1 MKRVVAVAVVVVAAS
16 VPSPA
21 ARSAFPGANGKI
33 AFTSEQLGNYEIY
46 VMNADGS
53 AQTPLT
59 DGTFSDENPAWS
71 PDGRKIAYASYRQ
84 FTSRIF
90 VMNAD
95 GSGETPLTGPRFAYL
110 PKWSPDGRK
119 IAYTDYTEAF

>member
-1 MKRVVAVAVVVVAAS
+1 MKRVVSVAVVVVAAS

-33 AFTSEQLGNYEIY
+33 AFPSEQVGDYEIDVMNADGSGQTRMTKDDGVDMSPAWSPDGTKIVFQGRRNGPTNQIY

-71 PDGRKIAYASYRQ
+71 P
-84 FTSRIF
+84 
-90 VMNAD
+90 
-95 GSGETPLTGPRFAYL
+95 
-110 PKWSPDGRK
+110 
-119 IAYTDYTEAF
+119 